1 MKHLRLLVDKKYFE
15 LTITLNDDFVEF
27 IADFVANIAG
37 DGVEIGYEKIIVRG
51 ESDLTFVKDA
61 LVSLAGTLGGS
72 IDMDYTIE
80 EKENKDWI
88 KTYQDS
94 VEPIEAGKFYIF
106 PSWYAPK
113 EDLIN
118 IKIDPA
124 LAFGSGHHGTTFSC
138 LTAISEY
145 VQHANSVIDVGCGSG
160 ILGLAAKKLGAT
172 IELCDTDP
180 VSVESCKENFT
191 LNQEEY
197 DKLWEGSIDKAEG
210 TYDVVIANII
220 ADVLR
225 FIAKDL
231 KAATKENGYLILSGI
246 LDKKEELV
254 KKSFTD
260 MTLEKRTPKDEWV
273 TLVYKKDNN

>member
-1 MKHLRLLVDKKYFE
+1 MNKTYYE
-15 LTITLNDDFVEF
+15 LTVTLNDDFVDF
-27 IADFVANIAG
+27 IADFIANIYG
-37 DGVEIGYEKIIVRG
+37 EGLELGKGEIIVRS

-61 LVSLAGTLGGS
+61 LVSLADTLGDS
-72 IDMDYTIE
+72 IQMEYTLE
-80 EKENKDWI
+80 EKENVDWI

-94 VEPIEAGKFYIF
+94 IQPIEAGKFYIF
-106 PSWYAPK
+106 PSWHEPK

-124 LAFGSGHHGTTFSC
+124 LAFGSGHHATTFSC
-138 LTAISEY
+138 LEAISTY
-145 VQHANSVIDVGCGSG
+145 VAAGQSVIDVGCGSG
-160 ILGLAAKKLGAT
+160 ILGLACKKLGAN

-180 VSVESCKENFT
+180 LSVESCKENFE
-191 LNQEEY
+191 LNKETY

-210 TYDVVIANII
+210 VYDIVIANII

-231 KAATKENGYLILSGI
+231 KSACKEDGLLILSGI

-254 KKSFTD
+254 VESFKE
-260 MTLEKRTPKDEWV
+260 LALAKRTLKDEWV
-273 TLVYKKDNN
+273 TLVYKKEAHG